1 MQGATVH
8 YAGSPVRPNA
18 RETDMHTHT
27 RTYLWRRPASLLAAA
42 ALFAVPRVATAQSTI
57 PARLS
62 DKEIWQL
69 NADFSEAGGYFRSD
83 NLLSNET
90 GFQAVIPY
98 LRSVIKPGGV
108 YLGVGPEQ
116 NFTYIV
122 SLQPK
127 IAFIFDIRRGNM
139 VEHLMY
145 KALLETS
152 VDRADFLSKLFSRPR
167 PAGLDTNSTPQR
179 LFEAYAGAAPDSN
192 MWKRNF
198 AAIKEHLAS
207 HGFVM
212 GDSDVKTLEYIYS
225 QFYDAGPQINYNFSS
240 GGGGGFGRGGMP
252 TYATLQQATDTSG
265 KNWAYLATEANY
277 RWLKDFETKNL
288 LVPVVGNFAG
298 PKAIRAVAQYLKD
311 HHAVVSAFYTSNVEQ
326 YLFQQDDEW
335 SRFYK
340 NVATLPLDANS
351 SFIRSIGGGF
361 RGGFGAAGTTPQM
374 RYGGRL
380 ASVTS
385 GIQDLLKAFD
395 AGKVQY
401 YGDVIQM
408 SK

>member
-1 MQGATVH
+1 MKA
-8 YAGSPVRPNA
+8 
-18 RETDMHTHT
+18 HT
-27 RTYLWRRPASLLAAA
+27 RIAIWRRRTSLLTSG
-42 ALFAVPRVATAQSTI
+42 LLLVAPAIVIAQSTI
-57 PARLS
+57 PARLT

-69 NADFSEAGGYFRSD
+69 NAEFSEPGGYFRSD

-98 LRSVIKPGGV
+98 LRSIIKPGSV

-127 IAFIFDIRRGNM
+127 LAIIFDIRRGNM
-139 VEHLMY
+139 IEHLMY

-152 VDRADFLSKLFSRPR
+152 ADRAEFLSKLFSRPR
-167 PAGLDTNSTPQR
+167 PAGLDTNTSPQK
-179 LFEAYAGAAPDSN
+179 LFEAYSLVSPDSN
-192 MWKRNF
+192 LWKRNY

-207 HGFVM
+207 RGFTM
-212 GDSDVKTLEYIYS
+212 GDSDVKSLEYIYS
-225 QFYDAGPQINYNFSS
+225 QFYDAGPQINYNFST
-240 GGGGGFGRGGMP
+240 GGGGGFGRGNMP
-252 TYATLQQATDTSG
+252 TYATLQVATDTTG
-265 KNWAYLATEANY
+265 KNWAYLATEANF

-298 PKAIRAVAQYLKD
+298 PKAIRAVSEYLKE
-311 HHAVVSAFYTSNVEQ
+311 HHAVVGAFYTSNVEQ
-326 YLFQQDDEW
+326 YLFQQGDEW

-340 NVATLPLDANS
+340 NVATLPLDSNS
-351 SFIRSIGGGF
+351 TFIRSIGGGF
-361 RGGFGAAGTTPQM
+361 RGGYYPSGSPQG

-385 GIQDLLKAFD
+385 GIEDLLKQFN
-395 AGKVQY
+395 AGKVQW
-401 YGDVIQM
+401 YGDVIQL

>member
-1 MQGATVH
+1 M
-8 YAGSPVRPNA
+8 NA
-18 RETDMHTHT
+18 RI
-27 RTYLWRRPASLLAAA
+27 RSNLWRRPTSLLTTAMV
-42 ALFAVPRVATAQSTI
+42 FAVPAIANAQSTI

-69 NADFSEAGGYFRSD
+69 NADFSEPGGYFRSD

-98 LRSVIKPGGV
+98 LRSIIKPGGV

-122 SLQPK
+122 ALQPK
-127 IAFIFDIRRGNM
+127 IAIIFDIRRGNM

-145 KALLETS
+145 KALIEMS
-152 VDRADFLSKLFSRPR
+152 ADRADFVSKLFSRPR
-167 PAGLDTNSTPQR
+167 PAGLDTSSTPQK
-179 LFEAYAGAAPDSN
+179 LFEAYNLATPDSN
-192 MWKRNF
+192 LWKRNF
-198 AAIKEHLAS
+198 AAIKDHLAS
-207 HGFVM
+207 RGFVM
-212 GDSDVKTLEYIYS
+212 GDSDVKSLEYIYS
-225 QFYDAGPQINYNFSS
+225 QFYDGGPQINYNFSN
-240 GGGGGFGRGGMP
+240 GGGGGFGRSGMP
-252 TYATLQQATDTSG
+252 TYATLQQATDTAG

-311 HHAVVSAFYTSNVEQ
+311 HHAVVGAFYTSNVEQ

-340 NVATLPLDANS
+340 NVETLPLDASS

-361 RGGFGAAGTTPQM
+361 RGGYNGAAPQM

-385 GIQDLLKAFD
+385 SIQDLLKAFD